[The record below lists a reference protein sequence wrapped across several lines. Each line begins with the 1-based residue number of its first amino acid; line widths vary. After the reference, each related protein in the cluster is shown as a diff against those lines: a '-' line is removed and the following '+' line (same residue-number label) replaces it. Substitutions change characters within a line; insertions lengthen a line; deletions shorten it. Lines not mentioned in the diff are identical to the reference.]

1 MTKTSIKAG
10 GAAVLAVVLAA
21 LFVASPASAAVVP
34 STSSVTTFTASAAS
48 PAFTVTTNSGLNT
61 GAPYQIL
68 NIDVKASSNFTYW
81 ALGSGCTTTSG
92 PLSSC
97 KISSI
102 SVNGS
107 PVTGATVKTLAMQ
120 TSDLE
125 VTFASPIAS
134 GSVISVAF
142 DAGAFTTGPAGSWVV
157 RFMTY
162 SNQWTSADDSPEAP
176 VTTTAG
182 VVAPSSNNSGQV
194 SSAPAAEA
202 SLANTGIDS
211 VNGSLFLIGGL
222 SLALV
227 GAEMLMI
234 ARRKRNN

>member
-1 MTKTSIKAG
+1 
-10 GAAVLAVVLAA
+10 
-21 LFVASPASAAVVP
+21 
-34 STSSVTTFTASAAS
+34 
-48 PAFTVTTNSGLNT
+48 
-61 GAPYQIL
+61 
-68 NIDVKASSNFTYW
+68 
-81 ALGSGCTTTSG
+81 
-92 PLSSC
+92 
-97 KISSI
+97 
-102 SVNGS
+102 
-107 PVTGATVKTLAMQ
+107 
-120 TSDLE
+120 
-125 VTFASPIAS
+125 
-134 GSVISVAF
+134 
-142 DAGAFTTGPAGSWVV
+142 
-157 RFMTY
+157 MTY